1 MMAMPRVWNLEPAVS
16 EMDELLREIDC
27 CTQLGISP
35 SAFAGPAVGEAVAP
49 DWVSTAL
56 VAVLSQHLHAH
67 AQAGRFDGLLLSDVG
82 SLLPPELRAQVKQ
95 AGGLRSCLLRPAAM
109 GVFELSGRPGR
120 ETVQLRALLPCK
132 DHASHASHSSSSS
145 TVASPRSWFP
155 DHPKETRV
163 VKLRGLPFGA
173 TEEEVGAFV
182 GDLLAARCPWLNG
195 KEWRVQLLRNR
206 DGRPSGFAHIHF
218 TDENDVE
225 HGQRALHLSTFGDRY
240 VEAFV
245 RKCPTE
251 RAAPTPQEEQ
261 AVVLELATLLA
272 QREGCC
278 LLSQLGAALSAAS
291 RDALRPCGLK
301 NLVEASPVFL
311 VEGQRGA
318 EVVRLSAAL
327 EQTRVD
333 AFQQSMTAFMAPAP
347 GDRGMAAEEGCV
359 RRLRLRGLPFSA
371 VEQDVLEFV
380 LREGQAAWLEGAEP
394 VKVQR
399 RNNGRPTGI
408 ALVHLKPGVALSAV
422 MQALDSK
429 NMGDRYIEVFAADD
443 K

>member
-1 MMAMPRVWNLEPAVS
+1 MMAMPLGWSLEPAAS

-35 SAFAGPAVGEAVAP
+35 SAFAGPALVEAMAP

-120 ETVQLRALLPCK
+120 ETVQLRALLPGK

-182 GDLLAARCPWLNG
+182 GDLLAARCPSLRG

-218 TDENDVE
+218 TDESDVE
-225 HGQRALHLSTFGDRY
+225 PGQRALHLSTFGDRY
-240 VEAFV
+240 IEAFV

-301 NLVEASPVFL
+301 NLVEASPVFV

-333 AFQQSMTAFMAPAP
+333 AFAQSMTAHMTPA
-347 GDRGMAAEEGCV
+347 GVAEEGCV

-380 LREGQAAWLEGAEP
+380 VREGQAAWLEGPEP

-408 ALVHLKPGVALSAV
+408 ALVHLKPGLALSTV
-422 MQALDSK
+422 VQALDGK